1 MRLILIIL
9 IFFIFGLL
17 VYGYL
22 EYREMLLRIKGTE
35 EEAAIRQREI
45 LFLYERRLKDLE
57 GEYASLLLRKDRLK
71 AQDRKKLEELEEKIK
86 EMRKTIEQWKVT
98 EEEKKKNTLYRMC
111 VELYPQTRG
120 LCEYLKEK
128 AKE

>member
-1 MRLILIIL
+1 
-9 IFFIFGLL
+9 
-17 VYGYL
+17 
-22 EYREMLLRIKGTE
+22 
-35 EEAAIRQREI
+35 AIRQREI